1 MKKILVVHNR
11 YKLLGG
17 EDVAVDNEIEIL
29 KKYFE
34 VKTLIFD
41 NNKTDIFSIITTFLL
56 NKNPRSIKLLKKQLQ
71 TFKPDV
77 VYIHNTWFTAS
88 VGIFNTLSKSGV
100 KTLIKLHNFRYDC
113 TRSYL
118 TSKNCIGTETCS
130 KCGNAKNSSIF
141 NKYFSESLIK
151 SIFVIRY
158 GKRYFK
164 ALKNPNVKIL
174 VLTSFHK
181 NYLKNLGFT
190 VNNIYVL
197 PNSFSSEI
205 INKKNNEN
213 NDLVYAGRIS
223 KEKGVEE
230 LVEAFIKSKS
240 SSLNLLLI
248 GDGPLKQNLE
258 NRYSSHANIKFLGQ
272 KSNFETREIIA
283 NSKAVVTATK
293 LFEGQPTLLCEASFM
308 GVPAIFPKFGGIH
321 EFFPENTDL
330 SFKQFDYLDL
340 QEKIKLLNINSF
352 EKEGIKNKN
361 FFTDRF
367 NEKIIIKK
375 FMDILN
381 D

>member
-11 YKLLGG
+11 YKFLGG
-17 EDVAVDNEIEIL
+17 EDIAVDNEIEIL
-29 KKYFE
+29 SKYFE
-34 VKTLIFD
+34 VKALIFD
-41 NNKTDIFSIITTFLL
+41 NKKTNIFSMIITFLF
-56 NKNPRSIKLLKKQLQ
+56 NRNPQSIKLLKKQLQ
-71 TFKPDV
+71 TFKPDL

-88 VGIFNTLSKSGV
+88 VGIFKLLSKNGI
-100 KTLIKLHNFRYDC
+100 KTLIKVHNFRYDC
-113 TRSYL
+113 TRNYL
-118 TSKNCIGTETCS
+118 TSKYCIGTETCS
-130 KCGNAKNSSIF
+130 KCGNTKNSSIF

-151 SIFVIRY
+151 SIFVVRY
-158 GKRYFK
+158 GKKYFK
-164 ALKNPNVKIL
+164 VLKNPNFTVL
-174 VLTSFHK
+174 VLTNFHK
-181 NYLKNLGFT
+181 NYLKNLGFIEK
-190 VNNIYVL
+190 NIHVL

-230 LVEAFIKSKS
+230 LVKAFINSQAS
-240 SSLNLLLI
+240 NLNLVLI

-258 NRYSSHANIKFLGQ
+258 NTYSRHTNIKFLGQ
-272 KSNFETREIIA
+272 KSNFETKEIIA

-308 GVPAIFPKFGGIH
+308 GVPSIFPNFGGIH

-340 QEKIKLLNINSF
+340 EEKIKLLNNSSF
-352 EKEGIKNKN
+352 EKEGIRNKN
-361 FFTDRF
+361 FVTDRF
-367 NEKIIIKK
+367 SEKIIVKK
-375 FMDILN
+375 FMDVVN

>member
-11 YKLLGG
+11 YKILGG
-17 EDVAVDNEIEIL
+17 EDIAVDNEIEIL

-34 VKTLIFD
+34 VKTLIFE
-41 NNKTDIFSIITTFLL
+41 NKKTDIFSIIITFLL
-56 NKNPRSIKLLKKQLQ
+56 NRNPRSIKLLKKELQ

-100 KTLIKLHNFRYDC
+100 KTVIKVHNFRYDC
-113 TRSYL
+113 TRNYL
-118 TSKNCIGTETCS
+118 TSKYCIGTETCS
-130 KCGNAKNSSIF
+130 KCGNTINSSIF

-158 GKRYFK
+158 GKKYFK
-164 ALKNPNVKIL
+164 ALKNPNVKIV
-174 VLTSFHK
+174 VLTYFHK

-190 VNNIYVL
+190 DKNIHVL
-197 PNSFSSEI
+197 PNLPSSEV

-230 LVEAFIKSKS
+230 LVEAFIKSQANN
-240 SSLNLLLI
+240 LNLVLI

-258 NRYSSHANIKFLGQ
+258 NRYSRHTNIKFLGQ
-272 KSNFETREIIA
+272 KTNFKTREIIA
-283 NSKAVVTATK
+283 NSKAVITATK
-293 LFEGQPTLLCEASFM
+293 LFEGQPTLLCEASIT
-308 GVPAIFPKFGGIH
+308 GIPSIFPNFGGIH
-321 EFFPENTDL
+321 EFFPEHTEL

-340 QEKIKLLNINSF
+340 QEKIKLLIGSSF
-352 EKEGIKNKN
+352 EKEGINNKN
-361 FFTDRF
+361 FLTDRL
-367 NEKIIIKK
+367 NEEIIIKK
-375 FMDILN
+375 FMDIV
-381 D
+381 DD

>member
-11 YKLLGG
+11 YKFLGG

-41 NNKTDIFSIITTFLL
+41 NKKTDIFSIIITFLL
-56 NKNPRSIKLLKKQLQ
+56 NRNPRSIKLLTKQLQ

-100 KTLIKLHNFRYDC
+100 KTLIKVHNFRYDC
-113 TRSYL
+113 TRNYL
-118 TSKNCIGTETCS
+118 TSKYCIGTETCS
-130 KCGNAKNSSIF
+130 KCGNSKNSSIF

-158 GKRYFK
+158 GKKYFK
-164 ALKNPNVKIL
+164 ALKNPNVKII

-190 VNNIYVL
+190 GNNIYVL

-213 NDLVYAGRIS
+213 NYLVYAGRIS

-230 LVEAFIKSKS
+230 LVEAFINSKAS
-240 SSLNLLLI
+240 NLNLVFI

-308 GVPAIFPKFGGIH
+308 GIPSIFPNFGGIH

-340 QEKIKLLNINSF
+340 QEKIKLLNISSF
-352 EKEGIKNKN
+352 EKEGIKNKD

-367 NEKIIIKK
+367 SEKIIIKK
-375 FMDILN
+375 FMDIV
-381 D
+381 DD